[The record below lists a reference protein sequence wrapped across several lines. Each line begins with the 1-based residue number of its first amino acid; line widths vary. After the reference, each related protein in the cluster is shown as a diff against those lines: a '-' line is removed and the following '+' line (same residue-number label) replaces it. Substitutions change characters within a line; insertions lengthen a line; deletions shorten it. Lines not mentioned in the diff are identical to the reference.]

1 MARHVVELAR
11 ASLTGAEREG
21 ERRLAVLFGAGDE
34 GLEPAEPARPP
45 AWLWPGPTWSRPCVR
60 GARRGGG
67 GPSGSRL
74 DVAPPARRPTRRVGR
89 GVGWDGSGVGDGS
102 RSPSR

>member
-34 GLEPAEPARPP
+34 GIEPAEPARPP

-67 GPSGSRL
+67 GPSGSHLGVAPRL
-74 DVAPPARRPTRRVGR
+74 DVPPDASDAAWGGTAPVSATDR
-89 GVGWDGSGVGDGS
+89 D
-102 RSPSR
+102 